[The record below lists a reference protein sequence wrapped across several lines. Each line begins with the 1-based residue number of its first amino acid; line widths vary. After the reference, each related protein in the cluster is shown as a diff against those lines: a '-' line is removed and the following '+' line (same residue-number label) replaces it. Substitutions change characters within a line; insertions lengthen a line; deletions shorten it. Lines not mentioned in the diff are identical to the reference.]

1 MDENFAVFIF
11 TNHEN
16 KSYDTDEQTGLLE
29 YNVNLFFNTSPT
41 MVSSLCLLDLPLFL
55 LWNKWRNKIN
65 QTRSLTML
73 GERCIFTSAP
83 QQTNG

>member
-55 LWNKWRNKIN
+55 L
-65 QTRSLTML
+65 
-73 GERCIFTSAP
+73 
-83 QQTNG
+83 